1 MSLIYAISFWHFISV
16 DLFHPLHMTSQ
27 SYAFWSGIAGSFVLG
42 GGIWVGSATLLRRHN
57 CHVKGCMRIGRLPVA
72 GTHYVVCNKHHPEG
86 ARTVEHIHQQYHRAK
101 NEATDKRV
109 LQANYGNYRVRAGA
123 ASRVSDANHPNMAG
137 LDDLR
142 QP

>member
-1 MSLIYAISFWHFISV
+1 MSHLHEAVAFTLFVH
-16 DLFHPLHMTSQ
+16 DLFHPLRGWGYQ
-27 SYAFWSGIAGSFVLG
+27 FWSGIAGSFVLG

-101 NEATDKRV
+101 NEATGKRV
-109 LQANYGNYRVRAGA
+109 LQANLGSYGLHKARDVSEDAP
-123 ASRVSDANHPNMAG
+123 ASSYVNPDSPFG
-137 LDDLR
+137 V
-142 QP
+142 